1 MIFAQDLAEVFKYSV
16 DPQVCSGLFETIN
29 IKSKSGK
36 MLLNGLQW
44 HFFNVIFFSK
54 YNFESFSPVCEIGAL
69 T

>member
-36 MLLNGLQW
+36 MLLNGLQS
-44 HFFNVIFFSK
+44 IF
-54 YNFESFSPVCEIGAL
+54 
-69 T
+69 